1 MEQHRSRSPAR
12 GVHSHGSG
20 VVYGEENTVLSESAA
35 TYNRVSAALN
45 EYNATYRGSKLALSA
60 MSQQEANSRW
70 SILPFFATHV
80 SNFGALEQFMI
91 SALGGAEL
99 HISSKTEVSSAA
111 VAPHYYFNVRKG
123 TIDKWKHSDQQPK
136 KSCSLFSPKL
146 MALLAILLPVLY
158 FIYLLWLV

>member
-1 MEQHRSRSPAR
+1 
-12 GVHSHGSG
+12 
-20 VVYGEENTVLSESAA
+20 VLSESAA

-45 EYNATYRGSKLALSA
+45 EYNATFRGAKLALSA

-70 SILPFFATHV
+70 SILPFFATHI

-123 TIDKWKHSDQQPK
+123 TIDKWAHSDQQPK
-136 KSCSLFSPKL
+136 KSCSMLSLQRLTFLS
-146 MALLAILLPVLY
+146 ILLPPMLY
-158 FIYLLWLV
+158 FIYLLWLA